1 MFEIKITLDAT
12 DALLSAVRDVV
23 DACTCRHAPAIPG
36 RTAAIPDGIWRRLDA
51 MRADGPVQRV
61 PAGEPIAEPE
71 TPAESAEAGAPV
83 ETPAETEEPKKRKP
97 RSKKQASQSE
107 EPKEALTDE
116 PTEAPKQEEEII
128 EEPKNA
134 DPEPEADEAVPE
146 DAPEKAIDLSG
157 KGETGDILAEL
168 TRKAIAELDNSGVSR
183 ADANRRLREYC
194 ASHDIKLPTF
204 PALVQAVGYG
214 TAIAVCMG
222 EA

>member
-23 DACTCRHAPAIPG
+23 DACTCRRAPSIHE
-36 RTAAIPDGIWRRLDA
+36 GIWQRLDA
-51 MRADGPVQRV
+51 MRADGPVQHV
-61 PAGEPIAEPE
+61 PSWEPIAEPE
-71 TPAESAEAGAPV
+71 TRAESAEAEVPV
-83 ETPAETEEPKKRKP
+83 ETPSKTEEPKKRKP
-97 RSKKQASQSE
+97 RAKKQASQSE
-107 EPKEALTDE
+107 EPKEVLTDE

-128 EEPKNA
+128 EEPKTA
-134 DPEPEADEAVPE
+134 DPEPEAGEEVPE
-146 DAPEKAIDLSG
+146 DAPKDEAIDLSG

-183 ADANRRLREYC
+183 ADANRRLRAYC

>member
-23 DACTCRHAPAIPG
+23 DACTCRRAPTIS
-36 RTAAIPDGIWRRLDA
+36 DGIWRRLDA
-51 MRADGPVQRV
+51 MRANGPVQRV
-61 PAGEPIAEPE
+61 PAEEPIAEPE
-71 TPAESAEAGAPV
+71 TPAESAEAVVPV
-83 ETPAETEEPKKRKP
+83 ETPDEPEEPKKRKP
-97 RSKKQASQSE
+97 RAKKQASQSE
-107 EPKEALTDE
+107 EQKEVLTDE
-116 PTEAPKQEEEII
+116 PTEAPKQEEDII
-128 EEPKNA
+128 EEPKTA
-134 DPEPEADEAVPE
+134 EPEPKSETTVTEEAPKENAV
-146 DAPEKAIDLSG
+146 DLSG

>member
-23 DACTCRHAPAIPG
+23 DACTCRRAPAIHE
-36 RTAAIPDGIWRRLDA
+36 GIWQRLDA

-71 TPAESAEAGAPV
+71 ATDESAEAEVPV
-83 ETPAETEEPKKRKP
+83 EAPAETEEPKKRKP
-97 RSKKQASQSE
+97 RAKNQASQSE

-116 PTEAPKQEEEII
+116 PAEAPKQEEEII
-128 EEPKNA
+128 EEPKTA
-134 DPEPEADEAVPE
+134 EPEADEAVTE
-146 DAPEKAIDLSG
+146 DAPKEKAIDLSG

-183 ADANRRLREYC
+183 ADANRRLRAYC

>member
-12 DALLSAVRDVV
+12 DALLSAVRDAV
-23 DACTCRHAPAIPG
+23 DACTGRRAPAIHEG
-36 RTAAIPDGIWRRLDA
+36 VWQRLDA
-51 MRADGPVQRV
+51 MRADGPVQRM
-61 PAGEPIAEPE
+61 PAEKPIVEPE
-71 TPAESAEAGAPV
+71 THAESAEAEEPV
-83 ETPAETEEPKKRKP
+83 EAPAEPEEPKKRKP
-97 RSKKQASQSE
+97 RAKKQASQSE

-128 EEPKNA
+128 EEPKTA
-134 DPEPEADEAVPE
+134 DPEPKADEAVPE
-146 DAPEKAIDLSG
+146 DAPKEEAIDLSG
-157 KGETGDILAEL
+157 KGETGDNLAEL